1 MSGGRGMRAAA
12 GKKTLRR
19 PETELSS
26 ACLLAQFIIE
36 FFVFLCHCCCCL
48 VSLHSVE
55 KKQAFPKLGGGTT
68 KKTLKSNSPKL
79 SILKFLLCLG
89 KKNKN
94 RPPTFF
100 NQNQFVSFYSS
111 HHVFSIKKQQVPPS
125 F

>member
-1 MSGGRGMRAAA
+1 MSGGGMRALLE
-12 GKKTLRR
+12 KKTLRR

-36 FFVFLCHCCCCL
+36 FFVFLCHYCCCL

-55 KKQAFPKLGGGTT
+55 KKTSIPKTWWRHNQ
-68 KKTLKSNSPKL
+68 KNIEVKL
-79 SILKFLLCLG
+79 SQTFHIKIPALLG
-89 KKNKN
+89 KKTKID
-94 RPPTFF
+94 PPTFF